1 MSLTN
6 GAYYNLSL
14 TSKQRFYI
22 NTISNYSTYKS
33 SLVVNKTYLSP
44 GLYPLTF
51 TLASSNNIWQY
62 TANITQCIKFFFNI
76 YLQN

>member
-1 MSLTN
+1 MGEPKFNNIINDLKFTIKLPVRL
-6 GAYYNLSL
+6 A
-14 TSKQRFYI
+14 I

-62 TANITQCIKFFFNI
+62 TANITQCIKFFLI
-76 YLQN
+76 C